1 MFKLCLK
8 LSARQARGVHS
19 ENSRWTDVCD
29 QSLRNMCFKSFLEYV
44 KVFYLIRC
52 SVHSADS
59 SYYTDFVCIFSLL
72 MGTASLQHS
81 FDPLDGVSNKMH
93 SGPRSYTNNMALPIF
108 YVSTILTQLSALF
121 FSVNS
126 SYISSI

>member
-1 MFKLCLK
+1 MSK

-59 SYYTDFVCIFSLL
+59 SYYTDFVCIFFAPHGNSK
-72 MGTASLQHS
+72 S
-81 FDPLDGVSNKMH
+81 
-93 SGPRSYTNNMALPIF
+93 
-108 YVSTILTQLSALF
+108 STQF
-121 FSVNS
+121 
-126 SYISSI
+126 